1 MAETLG
7 TYLRKAR
14 KQTGMSLRR
23 LARQLEVTAAHLS
36 DIERDRRRPSIELL
50 GQMAQQLGLPLQELE
65 RLDPRIRP
73 EVKGWL
79 ADRGEV
85 RSLLRHLR
93 EDLRSDA
100 LVRGVATFIG
110 LTTYESEIRAIA
122 ADAAAWDHE
131 TGGDLFGRWTTT
143 PTIYLATRAG
153 PNAVRDRAHFR
164 LDVAYL
170 RRLSQEL
177 ELDWALRY
185 FGDWHSHHRL
195 GLASPSQGDRERI
208 RRLAAR
214 NGYTEMAE
222 FIVTLEDL
230 SGEREPIVRVHPYIY
245 RDPHNHTPLVM
256 PLTVLPGMSPV
267 RDALLVRGIYPEQ
280 ELARWEQFPL
290 ARLRI
295 GLEPT
300 PPRPAEV
307 THPPDE
313 VVTNSALRH
322 ARLALEVT
330 SGGPIEHHLTA
341 FGHVLVVPV
350 AHETSVAFALD
361 RSWPFTVLEIDW
373 IDRSR
378 RNSEPLPFAGPANA
392 VDLSGLIALYH
403 EARERR
409 VEVPDVDDGAA

>member
-1 MAETLG
+1 MGETLG
-7 TYLRKAR
+7 TYLRRAR

-23 LARQLEVTAAHLS
+23 LAGRLEVTAAHLS

-50 GQMAQQLGLPLQELE
+50 GRIAQQLEVPLPELE

-73 EVKGWL
+73 EVKGWIE
-79 ADRGEV
+79 DRGEV

-110 LTTYESEIRAIA
+110 LTTYESEIQAIG

-153 PNAVRDRAHFR
+153 PNAVRDRAHFG

-177 ELDWALRY
+177 ELDWGLRY

-195 GLASPSQGDRERI
+195 GLASPSQGDRQRI

-222 FIVTLEDL
+222 FIVTLEDI
-230 SGEREPIVRVHPYIY
+230 SGETEPIVRVHPYVY
-245 RDPHNHTPLVM
+245 RDLHNDAPVVT

-280 ELARWEQFPL
+280 ELARWEQFQL
-290 ARLRI
+290 GRLRI
-295 GLEPT
+295 GSELI
-300 PPRPAEV
+300 PPSRAEV
-307 THPPDE
+307 SNPPDE
-313 VVTNSALRH
+313 VVSNSALRH
-322 ARLALEVT
+322 ARLALEAT

-350 AHETSVAFALD
+350 ANETSIAFALD

-378 RNSEPLPFAGPANA
+378 RSSEPLAIAGPANA
-392 VDLSGLIALYH
+392 VDPTGLVALYH
-403 EARERR
+403 NARQRH